1 MIKSDYI
8 VFDVETGGLDE
19 TRNPITQYAAV
30 ILDGRTLKEVDRFET
45 FVKPYGGLVIEKQAI
60 EHTMV
65 TMSDVNS
72 GMKFSDF
79 VNTLTTWWE
88 SRRAKTRVREMGRLV
103 PVGHNV
109 TFDLR
114 FLNYAL
120 ALEGKPLTE
129 EWMYPNLID
138 TFALGKMTW
147 GVTGEEKL
155 NLGACCERARI
166 KLTDA
171 HGAMNDVI
179 ATAELFRWYDRK
191 LRARKGDGSSED
203 TGSRARGAEFFE
215 FKCGVK

>member
-72 GMKFSDF
+72 GMKLSDF

-88 SRRAKTRVREMGRLV
+88 NRRAKTRVREMGRLV

-109 TFDLR
+109 TFDLK

-120 ALEGKPLTE
+120 ALEGKPSTE

-171 HGAMNDVI
+171 HGAMNDVM

-191 LRARKGDGSSED
+191 LRARKGDGSLED
-203 TGSRARGAEFFE
+203 AGSRARGAEFFE
-215 FKCGVK
+215 FKCGAK